1 MTGCCCCCIT
11 GLQSAGPQVGTQ
23 GAGPEAACPQGPQGA
38 GSGPHGPQGLIPQ
51 GVIDVIVW
59 PILGIIPMMGRGGP
73 IIAGT
78 GGKVCG
84 IWPSGPGT
92 KPSTHCH
99 DMAATS
105 AAHTTSLCQKNI
117 VKYHEETTL
126 NCSPFKSNGIE
137 VCLMFVFANSNKN
150 NETKSKTVTAT
161 ESQAT
166 HSNPVQRS
174 VAPVVGHVAFLDVF
188 LDVFLGVSRF
198 SLLASQ
204 VDSSEEREEER
215 AR

>member
-1 MTGCCCCCIT
+1 MAKSVGYGHL
-11 GLQSAGPQVGTQ
+11 GLEQSPAPTATTWQQLQQLTQ
-23 GAGPEAACPQGPQGA
+23 QACA
-38 GSGPHGPQGLIPQ
+38 
-51 GVIDVIVW
+51 
-59 PILGIIPMMGRGGP
+59 
-73 IIAGT
+73 
-78 GGKVCG
+78 K
-84 IWPSGPGT
+84 
-92 KPSTHCH
+92 
-99 DMAATS
+99 
-105 AAHTTSLCQKNI
+105 KNI

>member
-1 MTGCCCCCIT
+1 MPPHVCCIGAPGIPPGIHPRIVGVELAGTPGCRKGCMTGCCCCCIT

-105 AAHTTSLCQKNI
+105 AAHTTSLCQK
-117 VKYHEETTL
+117 KY
-126 NCSPFKSNGIE
+126 CK
-137 VCLMFVFANSNKN
+137 
-150 NETKSKTVTAT
+150 
-161 ESQAT
+161 
-166 HSNPVQRS
+166 
-174 VAPVVGHVAFLDVF
+174 
-188 LDVFLGVSRF
+188 VS
-198 SLLASQ
+198 
-204 VDSSEEREEER
+204 
-215 AR
+215 